1 MRTHSTNL
9 LTSGLTRGAG
19 SEQVARRAVDED
31 KPTAKFATSGEPPFF
46 WAPLKG
52 GGGGASAP
60 PPLPPYDVGV
70 AENL

>member
-31 KPTAKFATSGEPPFF
+31 KPTVKFATSGEPPVF
-46 WAPLKG
+46 WPPGIPLKG
-52 GGGGASAP
+52 GA
-60 PPLPPYDVGV
+60 LPPYDVGV